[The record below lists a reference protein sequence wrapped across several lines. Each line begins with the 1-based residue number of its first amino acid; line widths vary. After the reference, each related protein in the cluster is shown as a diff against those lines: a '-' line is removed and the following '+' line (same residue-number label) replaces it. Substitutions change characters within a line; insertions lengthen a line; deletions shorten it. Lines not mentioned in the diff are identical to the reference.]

1 MPAAVAVPAAHPV
14 SVTTSRTWTVPAH
27 VDRHPTRVPEGPRT
41 NARPRR
47 LHVGCDPRRH
57 APGKNQVGEG
67 TLSLTMA
74 APGTSWASPTTT
86 SAVVDVRVDRL
97 PEQQVVLFDGAQPF
111 RYEMFLGRL
120 RTGSHCLRVTVD
132 TALSSD
138 TAAPRVQVYAADLDV
153 VPRGSPGYQIT
164 THAPILYGRS
174 TSAQRN
180 AQLLTYGQ
188 ATPDP
193 DGRDTDLSYTVIWT
207 REDVG
212 DGIVPAY
219 EWGLF
224 GRMTDIETVL
234 KEKVAPNG
242 TIRSAQYLSCGCE
255 KFPVFPDQT
264 PAPPVDSEQDTPY
277 PSSGTPA
284 ALGHHLAL
292 RDASGNNDESPH
304 GTTAYRV
311 QQLPVRGPAP
321 GQSREVAMDRH
332 PWTYRLSEQE
342 LARSTVQST
351 DPRSLLAGV
360 YPQYLVVDIDAQA
373 TGASSIAIEVKLSG
387 DPTWYSDDYA
397 QTTAPGP
404 PTTYPFY
411 DGGHARTVV
420 KLPTDWHGRRIVAAR
435 LRLDAPAGSP
445 AAHLDGTPHV
455 ELIEVTRH
463 YHVVRR
469 PVPRLTTTTGTQLL
483 PGVPG

>member
-1 MPAAVAVPAAHPV
+1 
-14 SVTTSRTWTVPAH
+14 
-27 VDRHPTRVPEGPRT
+27 
-41 NARPRR
+41 
-47 LHVGCDPRRH
+47 
-57 APGKNQVGEG
+57 
-67 TLSLTMA
+67 MA
-74 APGTSWASPTTT
+74 APGTSWSSPTKT
-86 SAVVDVRVDRL
+86 SVVVDVRVDKL
-97 PEQQVVLFDGAQPF
+97 PQQQVVLFDGAQPF
-111 RYEMFLGRL
+111 RYEMYLGRL
-120 RTGSHCLRVTVD
+120 RTGPHCLRMTVD
-132 TALSSD
+132 AALSSD
-138 TAAPRVQVYAADLDV
+138 IAAKRVTVYAADLDV
-153 VPRGSPGYQIT
+153 VPRSSPDYQLI
-164 THAPILYGRS
+164 THAPIMYGRS

-188 ATPDP
+188 ATADP
-193 DGRDTDLSYTVIWT
+193 DGRHVDLSYTVIWT

-234 KEKVAPNG
+234 KEKVTRRGA
-242 TIRSAQYLSCGCE
+242 ILSAQYLSCGCE

-264 PAPPVDSEQDTPY
+264 PAPPVLSEHDTPY

-284 ALGHHLAL
+284 ALGRHLAL

-304 GTTAYRV
+304 GTTAYRF

-321 GQSREVAMDRH
+321 GQSREVAMDTH

-342 LARSTVQST
+342 LSRSTVQST

-360 YPQYLVVDIDAQA
+360 YPQYLVVDIDATA
-373 TGASSIAIEVKLSG
+373 TGASSIAIDVKLSG
-387 DPTWYSDDYA
+387 DSTWYSNDYA

-420 KLPTDWHGRRIVAAR
+420 KLPTDWHGLRIVAAR
-435 LRLDAPAGSP
+435 LVLNAPAGKP
-445 AAHLDGTPHV
+445 AAHLVGTPHI
-455 ELIEVTRH
+455 ELIEVTPN
-463 YHVVRR
+463 YHVVHRR
-469 PVPRLTTTTGTQLL
+469 LPPLTVETGTQLL
-483 PGVPG
+483 PGVPS